1 MRGHLTV
8 GCDPLKVVILVRIQ
22 APQPSYAKSGD
33 RDASVIIKLLTHIM
47 DSWWSLG
54 EGYGYRGDTLSLY
67 QIQCPFCL
75 EKGNFE
81 LEHHAEKKKPNY
93 GKKLNFDTYKCGNC
107 AGYVM
112 VLWSASEYGGGL
124 HNYQVLPW
132 AIGKLKA
139 PEYWP
144 EEVQRFWL
152 QAHES
157 VKNEIWDAAAVM
169 IGSVLQVAL
178 RLNKAV
184 GSNLKSEINDLAT
197 KGILPPIMRE
207 WSDELRLLRNDSAHP
222 KTEQA
227 TKNPQDIKDA
237 IEFLDY
243 LLKYLYDL
251 PKQITEYR
259 TRKDNEK
266 KK

>member
-1 MRGHLTV
+1 MNNN
-8 GCDPLKVVILVRIQ
+8 
-22 APQPSYAKSGD
+22 
-33 RDASVIIKLLTHIM
+33 
-47 DSWWSLG
+47 WWGLG
-54 EGYGYRGDTLSLY
+54 EGYGNRGSELALY
-67 QIQCPFCL
+67 QVQCPFCL
-75 EKGNFE
+75 EEGNFA
-81 LEHHAEKKKPNY
+81 LEHHAEKKKPNSS
-93 GKKLNFDTYKCGNC
+93 KKLNFDTYKCGNC

-112 VLWSASEYGGGL
+112 VLWSASEFGGGL
-124 HNYQVLPW
+124 HNFKVLPW
-132 AIGKLKA
+132 VVGKIEA
-139 PEYWP
+139 PKYWP

-169 IGSVLQVAL
+169 IRSALQVAL

-184 GSNLKSEINDLAT
+184 GSDLKSEIDDLAT
-197 KGILPPIMRE
+197 KGILPPIMKE
-207 WSDELRLLRNDSAHP
+207 WSDELRLLGNDSAHP
-222 KTEQA
+222 KAEQA
-227 TKNPQDIKDA
+227 AKNPQDVKDA

-243 LLKYLYDL
+243 LLQYLYDL